1 MHLSVLIDC
10 PLLDPTQISGDVRFR
25 TADKG
30 KANIKRALGRRFAG
44 SRVNGENF
52 QLRAATRL
60 RQMRQR
66 HAGGVELQ
74 R

>member
-10 PLLDPTQISGDVRFR
+10 PLLDQTQISGDVRFCA
-25 TADKG
+25 ADKG

-44 SRVNGENF
+44 SRVNDEDF